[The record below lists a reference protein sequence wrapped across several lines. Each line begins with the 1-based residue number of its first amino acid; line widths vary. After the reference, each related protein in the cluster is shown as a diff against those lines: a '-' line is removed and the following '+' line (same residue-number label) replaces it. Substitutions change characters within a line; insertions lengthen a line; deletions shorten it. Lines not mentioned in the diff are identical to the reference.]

1 MKSPSDTTPA
11 RRRYELVGYFGLC
24 FAIAWAVWIPAG
36 ILAPGSSA
44 LVIPGAWAPTIAA
57 VLITWIME
65 GRSGLSVLFRG
76 LWKWRVKVRY
86 YLFAVFGMLSVGLL
100 SVGIHVLLGGSPPDP
115 FEIATRFGLPV
126 EQAYLLIAFSPIIFL
141 TTVFVGGPIAEELGW
156 RGYAQPRMQ
165 TRIGAGWAGLVIGL
179 IWSLW
184 HLPLFY
190 YFPSAVAGLPLAYY
204 VPLVS
209 ALGVLFAWLYNQT
222 GGSVLLCILFHAGV
236 NFSLGVLGAGALS
249 EDGRLATILILSIGV
264 VAVALHLRIRT
275 VEQVPR

>member
-1 MKSPSDTTPA
+1 
-11 RRRYELVGYFGLC
+11 
-24 FAIAWAVWIPAG
+24 
-36 ILAPGSSA
+36 
-44 LVIPGAWAPTIAA
+44 
-57 VLITWIME
+57 
-65 GRSGLSVLFRG
+65 
-76 LWKWRVKVRY
+76 
-86 YLFAVFGMLSVGLL
+86 
-100 SVGIHVLLGGSPPDP
+100 
-115 FEIATRFGLPV
+115 
-126 EQAYLLIAFSPIIFL
+126 
-141 TTVFVGGPIAEELGW
+141 
-156 RGYAQPRMQ
+156 
-165 TRIGAGWAGLVIGL
+165 VIGL